1 MQRVGMN
8 QHRLN
13 QDELLRISRA
23 ISDTTRYALLE
34 KIYFDQQITVGELCA
49 ESTVSAATVAHH
61 IKILNDAGLIQVR
74 RQGRYRLLVAQ
85 GNTWETYLDCL
96 ANLGKAALTVMLLL
110 EICTAEDYSRG
121 PVEPTRP
128 QLNLFPNRALRHG
141 IAKLES

>member
-8 QHRLN
+8 QHQLN

-49 ESTVSAATVAHH
+49 ESIVSAATVTHH

-74 RQGRYRLLVAQ
+74 RLGRYRLLIAQ

-96 ANLGKAALTVMLLL
+96 ANLGKAA
-110 EICTAEDYSRG
+110 
-121 PVEPTRP
+121 PVSATD
-128 QLNLFPNRALRHG
+128 L
-141 IAKLES
+141 

>member
-34 KIYFDQQITVGELCA
+34 KIYFDQEITVGELCA
-49 ESTVSAATVAHH
+49 ESSVSAATVAHH
-61 IKILNDAGLIQVR
+61 IKILNDASLIQVR

-85 GNTWETYLDCL
+85 GNTWETYL
-96 ANLGKAALTVMLLL
+96 AA
-110 EICTAEDYSRG
+110 SRQDARG
-121 PVEPTRP
+121 RRSLRP
-128 QLNLFPNRALRHG
+128 RHRPG
-141 IAKLES
+141 RRSCR

>member
-8 QHRLN
+8 QHQLN

-85 GNTWETYLDCL
+85 GNTWEMYLDCL
-96 ANLGKAALTVMLLL
+96 ANLDRAAPLSATSSDFLDV
-110 EICTAEDYSRG
+110 T
-121 PVEPTRP
+121 
-128 QLNLFPNRALRHG
+128 LFSPSAVPMRSKNIL
-141 IAKLES
+141 

>member
-34 KIYFDQQITVGELCA
+34 KIYFDQEITVGELCA
-49 ESTVSAATVAHH
+49 ESSVSAATVAHH

-74 RQGRYRLLVAQ
+74 RQGRYRLLLAQ

-96 ANLGKAALTVMLLL
+96 ANLGKAA
-110 EICTAEDYSRG
+110 
-121 PVEPTRP
+121 PVSAAD
-128 QLNLFPNRALRHG
+128 L
-141 IAKLES
+141 

>member
-8 QHRLN
+8 QHQLN
-13 QDELLRISRA
+13 QDELLRISRR
-23 ISDTTRYALLE
+23 ISDTTRYVLRE

-61 IKILNDAGLIQVR
+61 IKIPNDAGLIQVR

-96 ANLGKAALTVMLLL
+96 ANLGTAAPLSAT
-110 EICTAEDYSRG
+110 
-121 PVEPTRP
+121 
-128 QLNLFPNRALRHG
+128 NL
-141 IAKLES
+141 

>member
-8 QHRLN
+8 QHQLN

-34 KIYFDQQITVGELCA
+34 KIYFDQEITVGELCA
-49 ESTVSAATVAHH
+49 ESTVSAAAVAHH
-61 IKILNDAGLIQVR
+61 RKILKDAGLIQVR

-96 ANLGKAALTVMLLL
+96 ANLGKAA
-110 EICTAEDYSRG
+110 
-121 PVEPTRP
+121 PVSATD
-128 QLNLFPNRALRHG
+128 L
-141 IAKLES
+141 